1 MSDSPVTTEVQP
13 HPIPV
18 DIMMFPPPPTP
29 TLGPIISE
37 PDVGT
42 GAKLEAMLGHPMVWV
57 GVALV
62 GLVLINQLR

>member
-18 DIMMFPPPPTP
+18 DVMMFPQNPTP
-29 TLGPIISE
+29 SLGTISE

-42 GAKLEAMLGHPMVWV
+42 GAKLEALLGHPMVWV

-62 GLVLINQLR
+62 GVVLINQLR

>member
-1 MSDSPVTTEVQP
+1 MSDTAVTTEVQP

-18 DIMMFPPPPTP
+18 DVMMFPPHP
-29 TLGPIISE
+29 TLSLGTISE

-42 GAKLEAMLGHPMVWV
+42 GPKLEALLRHPMVWV

-62 GLVLINQLR
+62 GIVLINQLR

>member
-1 MSDSPVTTEVQP
+1 MSDTPVTTEVQP

-18 DIMMFPPPPTP
+18 DIMMFHPHPTP
-29 TLGPIISE
+29 SVGTISE

-42 GAKLEAMLGHPMVWV
+42 GAKLEALLRHPMVWV

-62 GLVLINQLR
+62 GVVLINQLR